1 MDYMLSILLN
11 SPVEILRDIG
21 CRAKDARLVLGWTRK
36 TLSVRSG
43 VPEPTIKR
51 FETTGLIGT
60 EALVNIALAL
70 DMSLGLNALFE
81 AKPIQ
86 SINEAMTNK
95 RRRGVL

>member
-1 MDYMLSILLN
+1 MLSLLLC
-11 SPVEILRDIG
+11 SPNEIVEGIG
-21 CRAKDARLVLGWTRK
+21 SRAKDARLALRLTRK
-36 TLSVRSG
+36 SLAVRSG

-51 FETTGLIGT
+51 FETTGHIGT

-70 DMSLGLNALFE
+70 DMARGLDTLFE

-86 SINEAMTNK
+86 TLHAAMAQK